1 MPKTLARFNKKS
13 MKYIFIIVLFLVST
27 YTGFAQQ
34 DAQYTQYMYNTV
46 GINPAYAG
54 SRGALSIVALQRS
67 QWIGLNG
74 APTTQS
80 LSFHTPLGNSNVGLG
95 VSFVNDEIGP
105 STEQY
110 LNIDLSYTIRTSDK
124 GKLSFGLKGVANFL
138 NLDINKLSP
147 ETAADINLNGYSKF
161 QPNFGLGAYYHT
173 NNFYVGLSTP
183 NVLETKHFDDTT
195 SSVGRERMTYYLISG
210 YVFDLTE
217 SIKLKP
223 AFLVKQIKGSPLQID
238 LSANAMFN
246 EKFILGAA
254 YRLDAA
260 VSFLAGFQANESLM
274 LGYAYDFDTTN
285 LGSYNNGSHE
295 IVLRYELFKFKEN
308 LISPRFF

>member
-1 MPKTLARFNKKS
+1 MLTRFNKTN
-13 MKYIFIIVLFLVST
+13 MKYIYITFLVLMST

-54 SRGALSIVALQRS
+54 SRGALSIVALHRS

-80 LSFHTPLGNSNVGLG
+80 LSLNTPVGKSGMGLG
-95 VSFVNDEIGP
+95 FSFVNDKIGP
-105 STEQY
+105 SSEQY
-110 LNIDLSYTIRTSDK
+110 LNIDLSYTIRTSER

-138 NLDINKLSP
+138 DLDVNKLNP
-147 ETAADINLNGYSKF
+147 ETAASADKDLNSFSKF
-161 QPNFGLGAYYHT
+161 QPNFGIGAYYYT
-173 NNFYVGLSTP
+173 DKFYVGLSTP
-183 NVLETKHFDDTT
+183 NILETTHFDDV
-195 SSVGRERMTYYLISG
+195 SIGLGKERMTYYLISG
-210 YVFDLTE
+210 YVFDLNE

-223 AFLVKQIKGSPLQID
+223 AFLMKYIKGAPLQVD
-238 LSANAMFN
+238 LSVNAMFKD
-246 EKFILGAA
+246 KFILGGA

-260 VSFLAGFQANESLM
+260 VSFMAGFQVNESLM
-274 LGYAYDFDTTN
+274 LGYAYDIDTTK
-285 LGSYNNGSHE
+285 LGNYNSGSHE
-295 IVLRYELFKFKEN
+295 IILRYELFNFKDK

>member
-1 MPKTLARFNKKS
+1 
-13 MKYIFIIVLFLVST
+13 MKYIYIIVLVFVST
-27 YTGFAQQ
+27 YAGFAQQ

-54 SRGALSIVALQRS
+54 SRGALSIVALHRS

-80 LSFHTPLGNSNVGLG
+80 LSINTPLGASNVGLG
-95 VSFVNDEIGP
+95 VSFINDKVGP

-173 NNFYVGLSTP
+173 DKFYVGLSTP
-183 NVLETKHFDDTT
+183 NVLETKHFEDATT
-195 SSVGRERMTYYLISG
+195 SVGKERMTYYLISG
-210 YVFDLTE
+210 YVFDLNE
-217 SIKLKP
+217 SVKLKP
-223 AFLVKQIKGSPLQID
+223 AFLVKHINGSPLQID
-238 LSANAMFN
+238 LSANAMLN

-254 YRLDAA
+254 YRWDSA
-260 VSFLAGFQANESLM
+260 VSLLAGFQVNESFM
-274 LGYAYDFDTTN
+274 LGYAYDLDTTK
-285 LGSYNNGSHE
+285 LGNYNSGSHE
-295 IVLRYELFKFKEN
+295 LVLRYELFNFKEN